1 MSQQLWSTIVKEAKK
16 VAQEEPSL
24 VSLIHDTI
32 INQPDFA
39 HALAFHL
46 SGKFQDQT
54 ISAVAYNHLFNDIM
68 TESPCVVEASIAD
81 LTAIKQRDP
90 ATKCY
95 VIPMLYFKGFLAL
108 QVSRLA
114 NHLWKKGRETLASH
128 IQSRNSEVFSVDI
141 HPAAKIGKGILLD
154 HASSFVCGET
164 ATIAD
169 NVSILHEVTLGGSGK
184 ESGDRHPKVA
194 SNVLIGAGAKL
205 LGNIKIGEG
214 AKIGAGS
221 VVLTDV
227 PAHTTF
233 VGVPAKQI
241 GKPAHKNPSKFMEH
255 KLPGNFPLDYEI

>member
-1 MSQQLWSTIVKEAKK
+1 MSQTLWSTIIREAKK
-16 VAQEEPSL
+16 VAAEEPSL
-24 VSLIHDTI
+24 VSLIHETI

-68 TESPCVVEASIAD
+68 AESPCVVEASICD
-81 LTAIKQRDP
+81 LKAIKQRDP

-95 VIPMLYFKGFLAL
+95 VVPMLYFKGFLAL
-108 QVSRLA
+108 QVSRLS
-114 NHLWKKGRETLASH
+114 NCLWKKGRKMMACH
-128 IQSRNSEVFSVDI
+128 IQSRNSEIFSVDI
-141 HPAAKIGKGILLD
+141 HPGATIGKGILLD

-164 ATIAD
+164 ASIGN

-184 ESGDRHPKVA
+184 ESGDRHPKVG

-205 LGNIKIGEG
+205 LGNIKIGDG

-221 VVLTDV
+221 VVLEDV
-227 PAHTTF
+227 PPHTT
-233 VGVPAKQI
+233 VAGVPAKQV
-241 GKPAHKNPSKFMEH
+241 GKPSHKNPSKFMEH
-255 KLPGNFPLDYEI
+255 ILPPECSQDFQI